1 MIKYQYTQ
9 QVYKHLER
17 CPFCGGKS
25 TTYVQADENHEY
37 SYFIE
42 CLQCHAKTD
51 KRKRR
56 EDAVNLW
63 NNRSNKEKVEVV
75 KLVDIYKTVEHA
87 RRKIDEIEDYKRLD
101 KSGFNYF
108 ISKMVQKIEEHA
120 FEIEGN

>member
-1 MIKYQYTQ
+1 M
-9 QVYKHLER
+9 
-17 CPFCGGKS
+17 
-25 TTYVQADENHEY
+25 
-37 SYFIE
+37 
-42 CLQCHAKTD
+42 
-51 KRKRR
+51 
-56 EDAVNLW
+56 
-63 NNRSNKEKVEVV
+63 